1 MRALLLA
8 LPLLTVAAPAFAV
21 PFDDDDDGTAAA
33 LAAANVPP
41 ALKLMLEAAME
52 SGNENDVAVIVKY
65 ARSAAPDS
73 ADQLVKIAADWRSS
87 RLKKAQA
94 KIRSADF
101 FALVKGH
108 AELGGYVT
116 TGNTQNVGVTGSL
129 ELKREALQWRHKLRV
144 QADYQESLGI
154 TTRERYLA
162 AYEPNW
168 KFDDRAYLY
177 GAAQYE
183 SDRFSGFSD
192 RVSISSGIGYSAIK
206 TPAVKLDL
214 EVGPAFRYTR
224 FINDTAEQ
232 NAAARGSVDFGWKI
246 TRGISVTQVAS
257 AYVQDANSTVSSKS
271 ALLTRLIGPLSAQ
284 FSYSLQYESMPVL
297 GRKNTDTTSR
307 AALVV
312 DF

>member
-1 MRALLLA
+1 MRASLFA
-8 LPLLTVAAPAFAV
+8 LPLLIAALPAVAMPM
-21 PFDDDDDGTAAA
+21 DDDDSTAA
-33 LAAANVPP
+33 LEAANVSP
-41 ALKLMLEAAME
+41 ALKAMLEAAMQ

-65 ARSAAPDS
+65 ARAADPES
-73 ADQLVKIAADWRSS
+73 ADKLVKIAADWRDS

-116 TGNTQNVGVTGSL
+116 TGNTENVGIAAAM
-129 ELKREALQWRHKLRV
+129 ELKRDGLDWRHKLRV

-192 RVSISSGIGYSAIK
+192 RVSLSSGIGYSAIK
-206 TPAVKLDL
+206 SPAVKLDL

-224 FINDTAEQ
+224 FIAQPAES
-232 NAAARGSVDFGWKI
+232 NAAARGSLDFGWKI
-246 TRGISVTQVAS
+246 TRGISVTQNAS
-257 AYVQDANSTVSSKS
+257 AYLQNANSTVSSKS
-271 ALLTRLIGPLSAQ
+271 ALLTKLFGPLSAQ
-284 FSYSLQYESMPVL
+284 FSYSLQYESTPAI
-297 GRKNTDTTSR
+297 GRKSTDSTSR

>member
-1 MRALLLA
+1 MRASLFA
-8 LPLLTVAAPAFAV
+8 LPLLVAATSAFAV
-21 PFDDDDDGTAAA
+21 PMDDDDSTAA
-33 LAAANVPP
+33 LEAANVSP
-41 ALKLMLEAAME
+41 ALKAMLEAAMQ

-65 ARSAAPDS
+65 ARSADPES
-73 ADQLVKIAADWRSS
+73 ADKLVKIAADWRDS

-116 TGNTQNVGVTGSL
+116 TGNTENVGIAAAM
-129 ELKREALQWRHKLRV
+129 ELKRDGLDWRHKLRV
-144 QADYQESLGI
+144 QADYQESLGV

-192 RVSISSGIGYSAIK
+192 RVSLSSGIGYSAIK
-206 TPAVKLDL
+206 SPAVKLDL

-224 FINDTAEQ
+224 FLDQPAES
-232 NAAARGSVDFGWKI
+232 NAAARGSLDFGWKI
-246 TRGISVTQVAS
+246 TKGISVTQNAS
-257 AYVQDANSTVSSKS
+257 AYLQDANSTISSKS
-271 ALLTRLIGPLSAQ
+271 ALLTRLFGPLSAQ
-284 FSYSLQYESMPVL
+284 FSYSLQFESTPAI
-297 GRKNTDTTSR
+297 GRKTTDSTSR

>member
-1 MRALLLA
+1 M
-8 LPLLTVAAPAFAV
+8 PSE
-21 PFDDDDDGTAAA
+21 DDDDGAAAA

-65 ARSAAPDS
+65 ARNAAPDS
-73 ADQLVKIAADWRSS
+73 ADQLVKIAADWRDS

-108 AELGGYVT
+108 AELGGYIT
-116 TGNTQNVGVTGSL
+116 TGNTENVGLTAGI
-129 ELKREALQWRHKLRV
+129 ELKREALEWRHKLRA
-144 QADYQESLGI
+144 QLDYQESLGV
-154 TTRERYLA
+154 TTRERYLV

-183 SDRFSGFSD
+183 SDRFSGFTD
-192 RVSISSGIGYSAIK
+192 RVSVSTGVGYSAIK
-206 TPAVKLDL
+206 SPAVKLDL
-214 EVGPAFRYTR
+214 EVGPAYRYTH
-224 FINDTAEQ
+224 FIDATQ
-232 NAAARGSVDFGWKI
+232 QGNAAARGSVDFGWKV
-246 TRGISVTQVAS
+246 TKGISVTQVAS

-271 ALLTRLIGPLSAQ
+271 ALLTRLFGPLSAQ
-284 FSYSLQYESMPVL
+284 FSYSMQFESAPPL
-297 GRKNTDTTSR
+297 GRKTTDTTSR